1 MTHSDTINELAAAL
15 AKAQAAIKGAT
26 KDSDNPFFKSKY
38 ADLASVRE
46 ACNGPLTAN
55 GLSVVQTPSTTPD
68 GEVSVT
74 TLLLHTSGQWIADTL
89 TLSPKDDG
97 PQAMGSAITYARR
110 YALAAF
116 TGVAPEDDDAEAA
129 EGREVGK
136 PLAEVKGNDAPV
148 RVRSVKA
155 EPTSNPNVVRYKVEF
170 SDGRKAA
177 TIKQELGDMLKK
189 HERTKEEDRPLILAH
204 IARGKYGPELVE
216 VALAPATD
224 AQQPF

>member
-1 MTHSDTINELAAAL
+1 LTHSDTINELAAAL

-26 KDSDNPFFKSKY
+26 KDSDNPFFKCKY

-46 ACNGPLTAN
+46 ACNGPLTSN
-55 GLSVVQTPSTTPD
+55 GLSVAQTLSAEGD
-68 GEVSVT
+68 CIVVT
-74 TLLLHTSGQWIADTL
+74 TMLMHTSGQWIRDSLAL
-89 TLSPKDDG
+89 KPKDDG
-97 PQAMGSAITYARR
+97 PQAFGSAATYARR
-110 YALAAF
+110 YSLAAIA
-116 TGVAPEDDDAEAA
+116 GVAPEDDDAEAA

-224 AQQPF
+224 PAQAF